1 MRLKRRFV
9 VSASAVLAVMC
20 CGAPTLALATDPS
33 AIADTDPAQWRQVAL
48 NYAVDLAA
56 NVEDPY
62 RRAEVLASIARAQ
75 VSVAGASAGD
85 KAIHQAL
92 DAAARIET
100 SEFRGWVLH
109 DIVLAQI
116 AAEDLIGAKQT
127 AESITAARPQSSAF
141 AAIAI
146 MQVRSGALP
155 AAQAFV
161 PRIRDKEIRGEV
173 SRQIVAALS
182 AKGDIEAATNMLT
195 DIADPY
201 FSTIAHGDVAV
212 AHVDQGDIAAANAV
226 AARARRGSRNEVY
239 GRIALARAVRGDVA
253 GARQS
258 LQKID
263 DPLQRATA
271 QGRVALQRID
281 QGDNATAR
289 ELLSSAIDA
298 LQRAKAKPELKLL
311 PTAQLARWQ
320 AFAGDQKAASETLR
334 RTRREA
340 EQLPAAPVRD
350 DLLDYIARSQA
361 RAGDVRDAIDVA
373 KSINDRVA
381 RALLVRDAVSLEP
394 DATSASAAAWAKEF
408 ADPLV
413 DAAAQFGVL
422 SLQSFRT
429 GQPLSLDTI
438 DAALEAVQKINDREL
453 KPAAFAALA
462 AARVK
467 AGDVAGSQEIFREA
481 LASAESLPRSEQR
494 AAACVRIVNAL
505 NDRLMFLG
513 RAAGEKGD
521 ETS

>member
-9 VSASAVLAVMC
+9 VAASAVLAVMC
-20 CGAPTLALATDPS
+20 CGAPLALSPGLPAS
-33 AIADTDPAQWRQVAL
+33 ADTDPSQWRQVAL
-48 NYAVDLAA
+48 SYALDLAA
-56 NVEDPY
+56 SVEDPY

-92 DAAARIET
+92 DAAARIEAP
-100 SEFRGWVLH
+100 EFRGWVLQ

-155 AAQAFV
+155 AAQAWV
-161 PRIRDKEIRGEV
+161 PRIRDKEVRSEV

-182 AKGDIEAATNMLT
+182 AKGDIEAATQILP
-195 DIADPY
+195 DIDDVY
-201 FSTIAHGDVAV
+201 FSTVAHGDVAV
-212 AHVDQGDIAAANAV
+212 AHVDKGDITAANAV

-239 GRIALARAVRGDVA
+239 GRIALARAARDDVA

-281 QGDNATAR
+281 QGDAATAR
-289 ELLSSAIDA
+289 ELLSPAIDA
-298 LQRAKAKPELKLL
+298 VQRAKAKPELKLF
-311 PTAQLARWQ
+311 PIAQLARWQ
-320 AFAGDQKAASETLR
+320 ALAGDQQAASETLR

-340 EQLPAAPVRD
+340 EQLPPAPTRD

-361 RAGDVRDAIDVA
+361 RAGDVRDAIDAA
-373 KSINDRVA
+373 KNINDRVA
-381 RALLVRDAVSLEP
+381 RALLVRDAVSLQP
-394 DATSASAAAWAKEF
+394 DATSASAANWAKEF

-413 DAAAQFGVL
+413 DTAAQFGVL

-438 DAALEAVQKINDREL
+438 DAARAAVRKINDREL

-513 RAAGEKGD
+513 RPAGEKGD

>member
-9 VSASAVLAVMC
+9 VAASAVFAVMC
-20 CGAPTLALATDPS
+20 CGVLTPTFATDPS
-33 AIADTDPAQWRQVAL
+33 AAADTDPTQWRQVAL
-48 NYAVDLAA
+48 NYALDLAA
-56 NVEDPY
+56 DVEDPY

-75 VSVAGASAGD
+75 VSVAGSSAAD

-92 DAAARIET
+92 DAAAHIET
-100 SEFRGWVLH
+100 PEFRGWVLN

-127 AESITAARPQSSAF
+127 AETITAARPQSSAF
-141 AAIAI
+141 GAIAGI
-146 MQVRSGALP
+146 QIRSGALP
-155 AAQAFV
+155 AAQALV
-161 PRIRDKEIRGEV
+161 PRIRDKEVRSEV

-182 AKGDIEAATNMLT
+182 ADGDIEAATKMLP
-195 DIADPY
+195 DITDPY
-201 FSTIAHGDVAV
+201 YSTVAHGDVAV
-212 AHVDQGDIAAANAV
+212 AHVDKGDIAGANAV
-226 AARARRGSRNEVY
+226 AAGARRVSRNEVY
-239 GRIALARAVRGDVA
+239 GRIALARAATGDVA

-258 LQKID
+258 LRKID

-281 QGDNATAR
+281 QGDDATAR
-289 ELLSSAIDA
+289 ELLSPAIDA
-298 LQRAKAKPELKLL
+298 VQASKAKPDLKLL

-320 AFAGDQKAASETLR
+320 ALAGDRKAASETLR

-340 EQLPAAPVRD
+340 EQLPPGTARD

-361 RAGDVRDAIDVA
+361 RAGDVRDAIDAA
-373 KSINDRVA
+373 KNINDRVS
-381 RALLVRDAVSLEP
+381 RALLVRDAVSLQP

-413 DAAAQFGVL
+413 DTAAQFGVL

-438 DAALEAVQKINDREL
+438 DAARVAVRKINDREL

-467 AGDVAGSQEIFREA
+467 AGDLAGSREIFHEA
-481 LASAESLPRSEQR
+481 LASAESLPRSEHR

-513 RAAGEKGD
+513 RPAGEKGED
-521 ETS
+521 T

>member
-1 MRLKRRFV
+1 M
-9 VSASAVLAVMC
+9 
-20 CGAPTLALATDPS
+20 ALATQP
-33 AIADTDPAQWRQVAL
+33 AAVADTDPSQWRQVAL
-48 NYAVDLAA
+48 NFALGLAA
-56 NVEDPY
+56 SVEDPY

-92 DAAARIET
+92 DAATRIEAP
-100 SEFRGWVLH
+100 EFRGWVLQ

-155 AAQAFV
+155 AAQAWV
-161 PRIRDKEIRGEV
+161 PRIRDKEVSSEV
-173 SRQIVAALS
+173 SRQIVASLS
-182 AKGDIEAATNMLT
+182 AKGDIEAAAKILP
-195 DIADPY
+195 DIADAY
-201 FSTIAHGDVAV
+201 FSTVAHGDVAV
-212 AHVDQGDIAAANAV
+212 AHVDKGDIAAANAV

-239 GRIALARAVRGDVA
+239 GRIALARAARGDVA
-253 GARQS
+253 G
-258 LQKID
+258 
-263 DPLQRATA
+263 
-271 QGRVALQRID
+271 ALQRID
-281 QGDNATAR
+281 QGDAATAR
-289 ELLSSAIDA
+289 ELLSPAIDA
-298 LQRAKAKPELKLL
+298 VRQAKAKPELKLF

-320 AFAGDQKAASETLR
+320 ALAGDRTAASETLR

-340 EQLPAAPVRD
+340 EQLPPAPTRD

-361 RAGDVRDAIDVA
+361 RAGDVRDAIDAA
-373 KSINDRVA
+373 KNINDRVA
-381 RALLVRDAVSLEP
+381 RALLVRDAVSLQP
-394 DATSASAAAWAKEF
+394 DATSASAANWAKEF

-413 DAAAQFGVL
+413 DTAAQFGVL

-438 DAALEAVQKINDREL
+438 DAARAAVRRINDREL

-467 AGDVAGSQEIFREA
+467 AGDVAGSQEIFQEA
-481 LASAESLPRSEQR
+481 LASAESLPRGEHR

-513 RAAGEKGD
+513 RPAGEKGD